1 MEKRK
6 TFHGR
11 QVGKKRLLPI
21 VFPLFL
27 FLLIPLNGYGD
38 DTPMPEVVQQNST
51 RITGVVKDAYGEPVI
66 GANVK
71 VVGTTQGTITD
82 FEGKF
87 SINVSG
93 ASAKIKISFIG
104 YKDKEVTAKKGVSLN
119 IVLEEDAQTL
129 GEVQVVAYGV
139 QKKVSITGAI
149 SSMKGDDLL
158 KTPAGS
164 LSNVLSGQI
173 TGISSVQY
181 SGEPG
186 ADAAEA
192 KVIVASRYFDL
203 FRHFGGLPLIKETYD
218 VQPSYELPRAT
229 VEETVNYMINLLD
242 EAAATPQLP
251 WDLGTDDTNWQGRF
265 TKAAAMG
272 LKCKILLF
280 AASPLFND
288 NVPYCTEP
296 PQDAV
301 TNHQVW
307 YGAYKPELWDQCLQA
322 CVDFFTELQSR
333 GYYELTQATEATAK
347 GYRDAYNKAYF
358 TRENNKE
365 LLISTHIS
373 RFGKFNSWDEWQYI
387 FVNSGNG
394 TVITGGLTPT
404 LEFMEMFPMSN
415 GEPFQLNTATD
426 LFYTDNDYN
435 KPIRDPR
442 LYETMLVNGTQ
453 FGDHAAELWIGGRDN
468 INDTEKETGKYA
480 TGFGC
485 YKFYKEGVNSLKDKY
500 LQWPYLRL
508 AEMYLIYAEALLKSK
523 NDLPGAIEQVNKVR
537 ARVGLGDLAVCNPG
551 KNLTTDAD
559 ALLEEI
565 LRERACELGL
575 EDVRLFDMTRY
586 KREDLFR
593 KQLHGLK
600 IYRNDGGGNTPWSG
614 STGNSSIYP
623 KPTKFTHE
631 AFPLVNPSRAWW
643 SNFSPKWY
651 LSAFPPSEVN
661 KKYGLTQNPGWN

>member
-1 MEKRK
+1 MKHFSKWFIVAFVGVALFVSSCVDQVKFGDSFLEKAPGVAVTQDTIFGKATYARAFLWNTYSKLYYALPVYWNTVEGKMNTGIFEMMSDCWHSHTDWNGINRKYYSGSYKAGDEDSSDDTRFGYTKENCWEAIRAALLFVENVGRVPDMEDAE
-6 TFHGR
+6 
-11 QVGKKRLLPI
+11 KKRL
-21 VFPLFL
+21 
-27 FLLIPLNGYGD
+27 
-38 DTPMPEVVQQNST
+38 
-51 RITGVVKDAYGEPVI
+51 
-66 GANVK
+66 
-71 VVGTTQGTITD
+71 
-82 FEGKF
+82 
-87 SINVSG
+87 
-93 ASAKIKISFIG
+93 
-104 YKDKEVTAKKGVSLN
+104 
-119 IVLEEDAQTL
+119 
-129 GEVQVVAYGV
+129 
-139 QKKVSITGAI
+139 
-149 SSMKGDDLL
+149 
-158 KTPAGS
+158 
-164 LSNVLSGQI
+164 
-173 TGISSVQY
+173 
-181 SGEPG
+181 
-186 ADAAEA
+186 AAEA

-229 VEETVNYMINLLD
+229 VEETVKYMVDLLD
-242 EAAATPQLP
+242 EAAATPELP

-272 LKCKILLF
+272 LKGKILLF

-288 NVPYCTEP
+288 DEPYCTEP

-307 YGAYKPELWDQCLQA
+307 YGAYKPELWEQCWQACDDFFKELQA
-322 CVDFFTELQSR
+322 K

-373 RFGKFNSWDEWQYI
+373 RFSKFNSWDEWQYI

-404 LEFMEMFPMSN
+404 LEFMEMFPMSK
-415 GEPFQLNTATD
+415 GEPFQLNSTTNP
-426 LFYTDNDYN
+426 FYTDNDYN
-435 KPIRDPR
+435 KPTRDPR

-480 TGFGC
+480 TVFGC

-523 NDLPGAIEQVNKVR
+523 NDLTGAIEQVNKVR
-537 ARVGLGDLAVCNPG
+537 ARVGLGDLAACNPD
-551 KNLTTDAD
+551 KNLTNDAN

-586 KREDLFR
+586 KRDDLFR

-614 STGNSSIYP
+614 STGNSSTYP
-623 KPTKFTHE
+623 KPTQFTYE

>member
-1 MEKRK
+1 MNNMMKHLSKWFIAAFAGVALFASSCVDQVKFGDSFLEKAPGVAVTQDTIFGKATYARAFLWDTYSKLYYGLPVYWNTVEGKMNTGIFEMMSDCWHSHTDWNGINRK
-6 TFHGR
+6 YYSGSYKAGDEDSSDDTRFGYTKENCWEAIR
-11 QVGKKRLLPI
+11 AALLFVENVDRVPDMDDAEKKRL
-21 VFPLFL
+21 
-27 FLLIPLNGYGD
+27 
-38 DTPMPEVVQQNST
+38 
-51 RITGVVKDAYGEPVI
+51 
-66 GANVK
+66 
-71 VVGTTQGTITD
+71 
-82 FEGKF
+82 
-87 SINVSG
+87 
-93 ASAKIKISFIG
+93 
-104 YKDKEVTAKKGVSLN
+104 
-119 IVLEEDAQTL
+119 
-129 GEVQVVAYGV
+129 
-139 QKKVSITGAI
+139 
-149 SSMKGDDLL
+149 
-158 KTPAGS
+158 
-164 LSNVLSGQI
+164 
-173 TGISSVQY
+173 
-181 SGEPG
+181 
-186 ADAAEA
+186 AAEA

-229 VEETVNYMINLLD
+229 VEETVKYMVGLLD

-265 TKAAAMG
+265 TKASAMG

-288 NVPYCTEP
+288 NVPYCMEP

-301 TNHQVW
+301 VNHQVW
-307 YGAYKPELWDQCLQA
+307 YGAYKPELWDQCWQA
-322 CVDFFTELQSR
+322 CVDFFTELQSK
-333 GYYELTQATEATAK
+333 GYYELTQATEATAQ
-347 GYRDAYNKAYF
+347 GYRNAYNKAYF

-387 FVNSGNG
+387 FVKGDNG
-394 TVITGGLTPT
+394 TVYTGGLTPT
-404 LEFMEMFPMSN
+404 LEFMEMFPISN
-415 GEPFQLNTATD
+415 GEPFRLNAATNP
-426 LFYTDNDYN
+426 FYTDNDYN
-435 KPIRDPR
+435 RPTRDPR

-523 NDLPGAIEQVNKVR
+523 NDLTGAIEQVNKVR
-537 ARVGLGDLAVCNPG
+537 ARVGLGDLAACNPD

-575 EDVRLFDMTRY
+575 EDVRLFDMIRY

-614 STGNSSIYP
+614 TTGNSSAYP
-623 KPTKFTHE
+623 KPTQFTYE

>member
-1 MEKRK
+1 MKHLSKWFITVFAGVALFSSSCVDQVKFGDGFLEKAPGVAVTQDTIFGKATYARAFLWDTYSKLYYGLPVYWNAVEGKMNTGIFEMMSDCWHSHTDWNGVNRKYYSGSYKAGDEDSGDDTRFGYTKENCWEAIRAAWLFIENVDKVPDMEEAE
-6 TFHGR
+6 
-11 QVGKKRLLPI
+11 KKRLI
-21 VFPLFL
+21 
-27 FLLIPLNGYGD
+27 
-38 DTPMPEVVQQNST
+38 
-51 RITGVVKDAYGEPVI
+51 
-66 GANVK
+66 
-71 VVGTTQGTITD
+71 
-82 FEGKF
+82 
-87 SINVSG
+87 
-93 ASAKIKISFIG
+93 
-104 YKDKEVTAKKGVSLN
+104 
-119 IVLEEDAQTL
+119 
-129 GEVQVVAYGV
+129 
-139 QKKVSITGAI
+139 
-149 SSMKGDDLL
+149 
-158 KTPAGS
+158 
-164 LSNVLSGQI
+164 
-173 TGISSVQY
+173 
-181 SGEPG
+181 
-186 ADAAEA
+186 AEA

-203 FRHFGGLPLIKETYD
+203 FRHLGGLPLIKETYD

-229 VEETVNYMINLLD
+229 VEETVNYMVNLLD

-251 WDLGTDDTNWQGRF
+251 WDLGTDDMNWQGRF
-265 TKAAAMG
+265 TKASAMG

-288 NVPYCTEP
+288 DVPYCTES

-307 YGAYKPELWDQCLQA
+307 YGAYKPELWEQCWQA
-322 CVDFFTELQSR
+322 CVDFFAELESK
-333 GYYELTQATEATAK
+333 GYYELTQATEATIK
-347 GYRDAYNKAYF
+347 GYRNAYNKAYF

-365 LLISTHIS
+365 LLISTHVS

-404 LEFMEMFPMSN
+404 LEFMEMFPMSDGN
-415 GEPFQLNTATD
+415 PFRLDNTTNP
-426 LFYTDNDYN
+426 FYTDNDYN

-468 INDTEKETGKYA
+468 VNDTEKETGKYA

-485 YKFYKEGVNSLKDKY
+485 YKFYKEGINSLKDKY

-508 AEMYLIYAEALLKSK
+508 AEMYLIYAEALLQHKH
-523 NDLPGAIEQVNKVR
+523 DLTGAIEQVNKVR
-537 ARVGLGDLAVCNPG
+537 ARVGLGDLAACNPS
-551 KNLTTDAD
+551 KSLTTDSD

-575 EDVRLFDMTRY
+575 EDVRLFDMIRY
-586 KREDLFR
+586 KREDLFK

-600 IYRNDGGGNTPWSG
+600 IYRNDGAGNTPWSG
-614 STGNSSIYP
+614 STGNSSTYP
-623 KPTKFTHE
+623 KPTQFTYE

-661 KKYGLTQNPGWN
+661 KNYGLTQNPGWN

>member
-1 MEKRK
+1 MKHLSKWFIAAFTGVALFASSCVDQVKFGDSFLEKAPGVAVTQDTIFGKATYARAFLWDTYSKLYYGLPVYWNTVEGKMNTGIFEMMSDCWHSHTDWNGINRK
-6 TFHGR
+6 YYSGSYKAGDEDSSDDTRFGYTKENCWEAIR
-11 QVGKKRLLPI
+11 AALLFVENVDRVPDMDDAEKKRL
-21 VFPLFL
+21 
-27 FLLIPLNGYGD
+27 
-38 DTPMPEVVQQNST
+38 
-51 RITGVVKDAYGEPVI
+51 
-66 GANVK
+66 
-71 VVGTTQGTITD
+71 
-82 FEGKF
+82 
-87 SINVSG
+87 
-93 ASAKIKISFIG
+93 
-104 YKDKEVTAKKGVSLN
+104 
-119 IVLEEDAQTL
+119 
-129 GEVQVVAYGV
+129 
-139 QKKVSITGAI
+139 
-149 SSMKGDDLL
+149 
-158 KTPAGS
+158 
-164 LSNVLSGQI
+164 
-173 TGISSVQY
+173 
-181 SGEPG
+181 
-186 ADAAEA
+186 AAEA

-229 VEETVNYMINLLD
+229 VEETVKYMVDLLD

-265 TKAAAMG
+265 TKASAMG

-288 NVPYCTEP
+288 NVPYCMEP

-301 TNHQVW
+301 VNHQVW
-307 YGAYKPELWDQCLQA
+307 YGAYKPELWDQCWQA
-322 CVDFFTELQSR
+322 CVDFFTELQSK
-333 GYYELTQATEATAK
+333 GYYELTQATEATAQ
-347 GYRDAYNKAYF
+347 GYRNAYNKAYF

-387 FVNSGNG
+387 FVKGDNG
-394 TVITGGLTPT
+394 TVYTGGLTPT
-404 LEFMEMFPMSN
+404 LEFMEMFPISN
-415 GEPFQLNTATD
+415 GEPFRLNAATNP
-426 LFYTDNDYN
+426 FYTDNDYN
-435 KPIRDPR
+435 RPTRDPR

-523 NDLPGAIEQVNKVR
+523 NDLTGAIEQVNKVR
-537 ARVGLGDLAVCNPG
+537 ARVGLGDLAACNPD

-614 STGNSSIYP
+614 TTGNSSAYP
-623 KPTKFTHE
+623 KPTQFTYE

>member
-1 MEKRK
+1 MKHFSKWFIVAFVGVALFVSSCVDQVKFGDSFLEKAPGVAVTQDTIFGKATYARAFLWNTYSKLYYALPVYWNTVEGKMNTGIFEMMSDCWHSHTDWNGINRKYYSGSYKAGDEDSSDDTRFGYTKENCWEAIRAALLFVENVGRVPDMEDAE
-6 TFHGR
+6 
-11 QVGKKRLLPI
+11 KKRL
-21 VFPLFL
+21 
-27 FLLIPLNGYGD
+27 
-38 DTPMPEVVQQNST
+38 
-51 RITGVVKDAYGEPVI
+51 
-66 GANVK
+66 
-71 VVGTTQGTITD
+71 
-82 FEGKF
+82 
-87 SINVSG
+87 
-93 ASAKIKISFIG
+93 
-104 YKDKEVTAKKGVSLN
+104 
-119 IVLEEDAQTL
+119 
-129 GEVQVVAYGV
+129 
-139 QKKVSITGAI
+139 
-149 SSMKGDDLL
+149 
-158 KTPAGS
+158 
-164 LSNVLSGQI
+164 
-173 TGISSVQY
+173 
-181 SGEPG
+181 
-186 ADAAEA
+186 AAEA

-229 VEETVNYMINLLD
+229 VEETVKYMVDLLD
-242 EAAATPQLP
+242 EAAATPELP

-288 NVPYCTEP
+288 DEPYCTEP

-307 YGAYKPELWDQCLQA
+307 YGAYKPELWEQCWQACDDFFKELQA
-322 CVDFFTELQSR
+322 K

-373 RFGKFNSWDEWQYI
+373 RFSKFNSWDEWQYI

-404 LEFMEMFPMSN
+404 LEFMEMFPMSK
-415 GEPFQLNTATD
+415 GEPFQLNSTTNP
-426 LFYTDNDYN
+426 FYTDNDYN
-435 KPIRDPR
+435 KPTRDPR

-485 YKFYKEGVNSLKDKY
+485 YKFYKEGVNSLKEKY

-523 NDLPGAIEQVNKVR
+523 NDLTGAIEQVNKVR
-537 ARVGLGDLAVCNPG
+537 ARVGLGDLAACNPD
-551 KNLTTDAD
+551 KNLTNDAN

-586 KREDLFR
+586 KRDDLFR

-614 STGNSSIYP
+614 STGNSSTYP
-623 KPTKFTHE
+623 KPTQFTYE

>member
-1 MEKRK
+1 MKHLSKWFIAAFAGVALFASSCVDQVKFGDSFLEKAPGVAVTQDTIFGKATYARAFLWDTYSKLYYGLPVYWNTVEGKMNTGIFEMMSDCWHSHTDWNGINRK
-6 TFHGR
+6 YYSGSYKAGDEDSSDDTRFGYTKENCWEAIR
-11 QVGKKRLLPI
+11 AALLFVENVERVPDMDDAEKKRL
-21 VFPLFL
+21 
-27 FLLIPLNGYGD
+27 
-38 DTPMPEVVQQNST
+38 
-51 RITGVVKDAYGEPVI
+51 
-66 GANVK
+66 
-71 VVGTTQGTITD
+71 
-82 FEGKF
+82 
-87 SINVSG
+87 
-93 ASAKIKISFIG
+93 
-104 YKDKEVTAKKGVSLN
+104 
-119 IVLEEDAQTL
+119 
-129 GEVQVVAYGV
+129 
-139 QKKVSITGAI
+139 
-149 SSMKGDDLL
+149 
-158 KTPAGS
+158 
-164 LSNVLSGQI
+164 
-173 TGISSVQY
+173 
-181 SGEPG
+181 
-186 ADAAEA
+186 AAEA

-229 VEETVNYMINLLD
+229 VEETVKYMVDLLD

-265 TKAAAMG
+265 TKASAMG

-301 TNHQVW
+301 INHQVW
-307 YGAYKPELWDQCLQA
+307 YGADKQELGDQWWQA
-322 CVDFFTELQSR
+322 CVDLFTELQSK
-333 GYYELTQATEATAK
+333 GYYELTQATEATAQ
-347 GYRDAYNKAYF
+347 GYRNAYNKAYF

-387 FVNSGNG
+387 FVKGDNG
-394 TVITGGLTPT
+394 TVYTGGLTPT
-404 LEFMEMFPMSN
+404 LEFMEMFPISN
-415 GEPFQLNTATD
+415 GEPFRLNAATNP
-426 LFYTDNDYN
+426 FYTDNDYN
-435 KPIRDPR
+435 RPTRDPR

-523 NDLPGAIEQVNKVR
+523 NDLTGAIEQVNKVR
-537 ARVGLGDLAVCNPG
+537 ARVGLGDLAACNPD

-614 STGNSSIYP
+614 TTGNSSAYP
-623 KPTKFTHE
+623 KPTQFTYE

>member
-1 MEKRK
+1 MNNMMKHFSKWFIAAFVGVALFVSSCVDQVKFGDSFLEKAPGVAVTQDTIFGKATYARAFLWNTYSKLYYALPVYWNTVEGKMNTGIFEMMSDCWHSHTDWNGINRKYYSGSYKAGDEDSSDDTRFGYTKENCWEAIRAALLFVENVGRVPDMEDAE
-6 TFHGR
+6 
-11 QVGKKRLLPI
+11 KKRL
-21 VFPLFL
+21 
-27 FLLIPLNGYGD
+27 
-38 DTPMPEVVQQNST
+38 
-51 RITGVVKDAYGEPVI
+51 
-66 GANVK
+66 
-71 VVGTTQGTITD
+71 
-82 FEGKF
+82 
-87 SINVSG
+87 
-93 ASAKIKISFIG
+93 
-104 YKDKEVTAKKGVSLN
+104 
-119 IVLEEDAQTL
+119 
-129 GEVQVVAYGV
+129 
-139 QKKVSITGAI
+139 
-149 SSMKGDDLL
+149 
-158 KTPAGS
+158 
-164 LSNVLSGQI
+164 
-173 TGISSVQY
+173 
-181 SGEPG
+181 
-186 ADAAEA
+186 AAEA

-229 VEETVNYMINLLD
+229 VEETVKYMVDLLD
-242 EAAATPQLP
+242 EAAATPELP

-288 NVPYCTEP
+288 DEPYCTEP

-307 YGAYKPELWDQCLQA
+307 YGAYKPELWEQCWQACDDFFKELQA
-322 CVDFFTELQSR
+322 K

-373 RFGKFNSWDEWQYI
+373 RFSKFNSWDEWQYI

-404 LEFMEMFPMSN
+404 LEFMEMFPMSK
-415 GEPFQLNTATD
+415 GEPFQLNSTTNP
-426 LFYTDNDYN
+426 FYTDNDYN
-435 KPIRDPR
+435 KPTRDPR

-523 NDLPGAIEQVNKVR
+523 NDLTGAIEQVNKVR
-537 ARVGLGDLAVCNPG
+537 ARVGLGDLAACNPD
-551 KNLTTDAD
+551 KNLTNDAN

-586 KREDLFR
+586 KRDDLFR

-614 STGNSSIYP
+614 STGNSSTYP
-623 KPTKFTHE
+623 KPTQFTYE

>member
-1 MEKRK
+1 MKHLSKWFIATLAGVALFSSSCVDQVKFGDSFLEKAPGVAVTQDTIFGKATYARAFLWNTYSKLYYALPVYWNTVEGKMNTGIFEMMSDCWHSHTDWNGINRKYYSGSYKAGDEDSSDDTRFGYTKENCWEAIRAALLFVENVERVPDMEDAE
-6 TFHGR
+6 
-11 QVGKKRLLPI
+11 KKRL
-21 VFPLFL
+21 
-27 FLLIPLNGYGD
+27 
-38 DTPMPEVVQQNST
+38 
-51 RITGVVKDAYGEPVI
+51 
-66 GANVK
+66 
-71 VVGTTQGTITD
+71 
-82 FEGKF
+82 
-87 SINVSG
+87 
-93 ASAKIKISFIG
+93 
-104 YKDKEVTAKKGVSLN
+104 
-119 IVLEEDAQTL
+119 
-129 GEVQVVAYGV
+129 
-139 QKKVSITGAI
+139 
-149 SSMKGDDLL
+149 
-158 KTPAGS
+158 
-164 LSNVLSGQI
+164 
-173 TGISSVQY
+173 
-181 SGEPG
+181 
-186 ADAAEA
+186 AAEA

-551 KNLTTDAD
+551 KKSDAD

>member
-1 MEKRK
+1 MKHFSKWFIAAFVGVALFVSSCVDQVKFGDSFLEKAPGVAVTQDTIFGKATYARAFLWNTYSKLYYALPVYWNTVEGKMNTGIFEMMSDCWHSHTDWNGINRKYYSGSYKAGDEDSSDDTRFGYTKENCWEAIRAALLFVENVGRVPDMEDAE
-6 TFHGR
+6 
-11 QVGKKRLLPI
+11 KKRL
-21 VFPLFL
+21 
-27 FLLIPLNGYGD
+27 
-38 DTPMPEVVQQNST
+38 
-51 RITGVVKDAYGEPVI
+51 
-66 GANVK
+66 
-71 VVGTTQGTITD
+71 
-82 FEGKF
+82 
-87 SINVSG
+87 
-93 ASAKIKISFIG
+93 
-104 YKDKEVTAKKGVSLN
+104 
-119 IVLEEDAQTL
+119 
-129 GEVQVVAYGV
+129 
-139 QKKVSITGAI
+139 
-149 SSMKGDDLL
+149 
-158 KTPAGS
+158 
-164 LSNVLSGQI
+164 
-173 TGISSVQY
+173 
-181 SGEPG
+181 
-186 ADAAEA
+186 AAEA

-229 VEETVNYMINLLD
+229 VEETVKYMVDLLD
-242 EAAATPQLP
+242 EAAATPELP

-288 NVPYCTEP
+288 DEPYCTEP

-307 YGAYKPELWDQCLQA
+307 YGAYKPELWEQCWQACDDFFKELQA
-322 CVDFFTELQSR
+322 K

-373 RFGKFNSWDEWQYI
+373 RFSKFNSWDEWQYI

-404 LEFMEMFPMSN
+404 LEFMEMFPMSK
-415 GEPFQLNTATD
+415 GEPFQLNSTTNP
-426 LFYTDNDYN
+426 FYTDNDYN
-435 KPIRDPR
+435 KPTRDPR

-468 INDTEKETGKYA
+468 INDTEKATGKYA

-523 NDLPGAIEQVNKVR
+523 NDLTGAIEQVNKVR
-537 ARVGLGDLAVCNPG
+537 ARVGLGDLAACNPD
-551 KNLTTDAD
+551 KNLTNDAN

-586 KREDLFR
+586 KRDDLFR

-614 STGNSSIYP
+614 STGNSSTYP
-623 KPTKFTHE
+623 KPTQFTYE

>member
-1 MEKRK
+1 MKHLSKWFIAAFTGVALFASSCVDQVKFGDSFLEKAPGVAVTQDTIFGKATYARAFLWDTYSKLYYGLPVYWNTVEGKMNTGIFEMMSDCWHSHTDWNGINRK
-6 TFHGR
+6 YYSGSYKAGDEDSSDDTRFGYTKENCWEAIR
-11 QVGKKRLLPI
+11 AALLFVENVERVPDMDDAEKKRL
-21 VFPLFL
+21 
-27 FLLIPLNGYGD
+27 
-38 DTPMPEVVQQNST
+38 
-51 RITGVVKDAYGEPVI
+51 
-66 GANVK
+66 
-71 VVGTTQGTITD
+71 
-82 FEGKF
+82 
-87 SINVSG
+87 
-93 ASAKIKISFIG
+93 
-104 YKDKEVTAKKGVSLN
+104 
-119 IVLEEDAQTL
+119 
-129 GEVQVVAYGV
+129 
-139 QKKVSITGAI
+139 
-149 SSMKGDDLL
+149 
-158 KTPAGS
+158 
-164 LSNVLSGQI
+164 
-173 TGISSVQY
+173 
-181 SGEPG
+181 
-186 ADAAEA
+186 AAEA

-229 VEETVNYMINLLD
+229 VEETVKYMVDLLD

-265 TKAAAMG
+265 TKASAMG

-301 TNHQVW
+301 INHQVW
-307 YGAYKPELWDQCLQA
+307 YGAYKPELWDQCWQA
-322 CVDFFTELQSR
+322 CVDFFTELQSK
-333 GYYELTQATEATAK
+333 GYYELTQATEATAQ
-347 GYRDAYNKAYF
+347 GYRNAYNKAYF

-387 FVNSGNG
+387 FVKGDNG
-394 TVITGGLTPT
+394 TVYTGGLTPT
-404 LEFMEMFPMSN
+404 LEFMEMFPISN
-415 GEPFQLNTATD
+415 GEPFRLNAATNP
-426 LFYTDNDYN
+426 FYTDNDYN
-435 KPIRDPR
+435 RPTRDPR
-442 LYETMLVNGTQ
+442 LYETILVNGTQ

-523 NDLPGAIEQVNKVR
+523 NDLTGAIEQVNKVR
-537 ARVGLGDLAVCNPG
+537 ARVGLGDLVACNPD
-551 KNLTTDAD
+551 KNLTNDAN

-586 KREDLFR
+586 KRDDLFR

-614 STGNSSIYP
+614 TTGNSSAYP
-623 KPTKFTHE
+623 KPTQFTYE

>member
-1 MEKRK
+1 MKHLSKWFITAFAGVALFSSSCVDQVKFGDGFLEKAPGVAVTQDTIFGKATYARAFLWDTYSKLYYGLPVYWNAVEGKMNTGIFEMMSDCWHSHTDWNRVTRKYYSGSYKAGDEDSGDDTRFGYTKENCWEAIRAAWLFIENVDKVPDMEEAE
-6 TFHGR
+6 
-11 QVGKKRLLPI
+11 KKRLI
-21 VFPLFL
+21 
-27 FLLIPLNGYGD
+27 
-38 DTPMPEVVQQNST
+38 
-51 RITGVVKDAYGEPVI
+51 
-66 GANVK
+66 
-71 VVGTTQGTITD
+71 
-82 FEGKF
+82 
-87 SINVSG
+87 
-93 ASAKIKISFIG
+93 
-104 YKDKEVTAKKGVSLN
+104 
-119 IVLEEDAQTL
+119 
-129 GEVQVVAYGV
+129 
-139 QKKVSITGAI
+139 
-149 SSMKGDDLL
+149 
-158 KTPAGS
+158 
-164 LSNVLSGQI
+164 
-173 TGISSVQY
+173 
-181 SGEPG
+181 
-186 ADAAEA
+186 AEA

-203 FRHFGGLPLIKETYD
+203 FRHLGGLPLIKETYD

-229 VEETVNYMINLLD
+229 VEETVNYMVNLLD

-251 WDLGTDDTNWQGRF
+251 WDLGTDDMNWQGRF
-265 TKAAAMG
+265 TKASAMG

-288 NVPYCTEP
+288 DVPYCTES

-307 YGAYKPELWDQCLQA
+307 YGAYKPELWEQCWQA
-322 CVDFFTELQSR
+322 CVDFFAELESK
-333 GYYELTQATEATAK
+333 GYYELTQATEATIK
-347 GYRDAYNKAYF
+347 GYRNAYNKAYF

-365 LLISTHIS
+365 LLISTHVS

-404 LEFMEMFPMSN
+404 LEFMEMFPMSDGN
-415 GEPFQLNTATD
+415 PFRLDNTTNP
-426 LFYTDNDYN
+426 FYTDNDYN

-468 INDTEKETGKYA
+468 VNDTEKETGKYA

-485 YKFYKEGVNSLKDKY
+485 YKFYKEGINSLKDKY

-508 AEMYLIYAEALLKSK
+508 AEMYLIYAEALLQHKH
-523 NDLPGAIEQVNKVR
+523 DLTGAIEQVNKVR
-537 ARVGLGDLAVCNPG
+537 ARVGLGDLAACNPS
-551 KNLTTDAD
+551 KNLTTDSD

-575 EDVRLFDMTRY
+575 EDVRLFDMIRY
-586 KREDLFR
+586 KREDLFK

-600 IYRNDGGGNTPWSG
+600 IYRNDGAGNTPWSG
-614 STGNSSIYP
+614 STGNSSTYP
-623 KPTKFTHE
+623 KPTQFTYE

-661 KKYGLTQNPGWN
+661 KNYGLTQNPGWN

>member
-1 MEKRK
+1 MKHLSKWFIAAFAGVALFASSCVDQVKFGDSFLEKAPGVAVTQDTIFGKATYARAFLWDTYSKLYYGLPVYWNTVEGKMNTGIFEMMSDCWHSHTDWNGINRK
-6 TFHGR
+6 YYSGSYKAGDEDSSDDTRFGYTKENCWEAIR
-11 QVGKKRLLPI
+11 AALLFVENVDRVPDMDDAEKKRL
-21 VFPLFL
+21 
-27 FLLIPLNGYGD
+27 
-38 DTPMPEVVQQNST
+38 
-51 RITGVVKDAYGEPVI
+51 
-66 GANVK
+66 
-71 VVGTTQGTITD
+71 
-82 FEGKF
+82 
-87 SINVSG
+87 
-93 ASAKIKISFIG
+93 
-104 YKDKEVTAKKGVSLN
+104 
-119 IVLEEDAQTL
+119 
-129 GEVQVVAYGV
+129 
-139 QKKVSITGAI
+139 
-149 SSMKGDDLL
+149 
-158 KTPAGS
+158 
-164 LSNVLSGQI
+164 
-173 TGISSVQY
+173 
-181 SGEPG
+181 
-186 ADAAEA
+186 AAEA

-229 VEETVNYMINLLD
+229 VEETVKYMVDLLD

-265 TKAAAMG
+265 TKASAMG

-288 NVPYCTEP
+288 NVPYCMEP

-301 TNHQVW
+301 VNHQVW
-307 YGAYKPELWDQCLQA
+307 YGAYKPELWDQCWQA
-322 CVDFFTELQSR
+322 CVDFFTELQSK
-333 GYYELTQATEATAK
+333 GYYELTQATEATAQ
-347 GYRDAYNKAYF
+347 GYRNAYNKAYF

-387 FVNSGNG
+387 FVKGDNG
-394 TVITGGLTPT
+394 TVYTGGLTPT
-404 LEFMEMFPMSN
+404 LEFMEMFPISN
-415 GEPFQLNTATD
+415 GEPFRLNAATNP
-426 LFYTDNDYN
+426 FYTDNDYN
-435 KPIRDPR
+435 RPTRDPR

-523 NDLPGAIEQVNKVR
+523 NDLTGAIEQVNKVR
-537 ARVGLGDLAVCNPG
+537 ARVGLGDLAACNPD

-614 STGNSSIYP
+614 TTGNSSAYP
-623 KPTKFTHE
+623 KPTQFTYE

>member
-1 MEKRK
+1 MKHFSKWFIAAFVGVALFVSSCVDQVKFGDSFLEKAPGVAVTQDTIFGKATYARAFLWNTYSKLYYALPVYWNTVEGKMNTGIFEMMSDCWHSHTDWNGINRKYYSGSYKAGDEDSSDDTRFGYTKENCWEAIRAALLFVENVGRVPDMEDAE
-6 TFHGR
+6 
-11 QVGKKRLLPI
+11 KKRL
-21 VFPLFL
+21 
-27 FLLIPLNGYGD
+27 
-38 DTPMPEVVQQNST
+38 
-51 RITGVVKDAYGEPVI
+51 
-66 GANVK
+66 
-71 VVGTTQGTITD
+71 
-82 FEGKF
+82 
-87 SINVSG
+87 
-93 ASAKIKISFIG
+93 
-104 YKDKEVTAKKGVSLN
+104 
-119 IVLEEDAQTL
+119 
-129 GEVQVVAYGV
+129 
-139 QKKVSITGAI
+139 
-149 SSMKGDDLL
+149 
-158 KTPAGS
+158 
-164 LSNVLSGQI
+164 
-173 TGISSVQY
+173 
-181 SGEPG
+181 
-186 ADAAEA
+186 AAEA

-229 VEETVNYMINLLD
+229 VEETVKYMVDLLD
-242 EAAATPQLP
+242 EAAATPELP

-288 NVPYCTEP
+288 DEPYCTEP

-307 YGAYKPELWDQCLQA
+307 YGAYKPELWEQCWQACDDFFKELQA
-322 CVDFFTELQSR
+322 K
-333 GYYELTQATEATAK
+333 GYYELMQATEATAK

-373 RFGKFNSWDEWQYI
+373 RFSKFNSWDEWQYI

-404 LEFMEMFPMSN
+404 LEFMEMFPMSK
-415 GEPFQLNTATD
+415 GEPFQLNSTTNP
-426 LFYTDNDYN
+426 FYTDNDYN
-435 KPIRDPR
+435 KPTRDPR

-523 NDLPGAIEQVNKVR
+523 NDLTGAIEQVNKVR
-537 ARVGLGDLAVCNPG
+537 ARVGLGDLAACNPD
-551 KNLTTDAD
+551 KNLTNDAN

-586 KREDLFR
+586 KRDDLFR

-614 STGNSSIYP
+614 STGNSSTYP
-623 KPTKFTHE
+623 KPTQFTYE

>member
-1 MEKRK
+1 MKHLSKWFIAAFAGVALFASSCVDQVKFGDSFLEKAPGVAVTQDTIFGKATYARAFLWDTYSKLYYGLPVYWNTVEGKMNTGIFEMMSDCWHSHTDWNGINRK
-6 TFHGR
+6 YYSGSYKAGDEDSSDDTRFGYTKENCWEAIR
-11 QVGKKRLLPI
+11 AALLFVENVERVPDMDDAEKKRL
-21 VFPLFL
+21 
-27 FLLIPLNGYGD
+27 
-38 DTPMPEVVQQNST
+38 
-51 RITGVVKDAYGEPVI
+51 
-66 GANVK
+66 
-71 VVGTTQGTITD
+71 
-82 FEGKF
+82 
-87 SINVSG
+87 
-93 ASAKIKISFIG
+93 
-104 YKDKEVTAKKGVSLN
+104 
-119 IVLEEDAQTL
+119 
-129 GEVQVVAYGV
+129 
-139 QKKVSITGAI
+139 
-149 SSMKGDDLL
+149 
-158 KTPAGS
+158 
-164 LSNVLSGQI
+164 
-173 TGISSVQY
+173 
-181 SGEPG
+181 
-186 ADAAEA
+186 AAEA

-229 VEETVNYMINLLD
+229 VEETVKYMVDLLD

-265 TKAAAMG
+265 TKASAMG

-301 TNHQVW
+301 INHQVW
-307 YGAYKPELWDQCLQA
+307 YGAYKPELWDQCWQA
-322 CVDFFTELQSR
+322 CVDFFTELQSK
-333 GYYELTQATEATAK
+333 GYYELTQATEATAQ
-347 GYRDAYNKAYF
+347 GYRNAYNKAYF

-387 FVNSGNG
+387 FVKGDNG
-394 TVITGGLTPT
+394 TVYTGGLTPT
-404 LEFMEMFPMSN
+404 LEFMEMFPISN
-415 GEPFQLNTATD
+415 GEPFRLNAATNP
-426 LFYTDNDYN
+426 FYTDNDYN
-435 KPIRDPR
+435 RPTRDPR

-523 NDLPGAIEQVNKVR
+523 NDLTGAIEQVNKVR
-537 ARVGLGDLAVCNPG
+537 ARVGLGDLAACNPD

-586 KREDLFR
+586 KRDDLFR

-614 STGNSSIYP
+614 TTGNSSAYP
-623 KPTKFTHE
+623 KPTQFTYE

>member
-1 MEKRK
+1 MKHLSKWFIATLAGVALFSSSCVDQVKFGDSFLEKAPGVAVTQDTIFGKATYARAFLWNTYSKLYYALPVYWNTVEGKMNTGIFEMMSDCWHSHTDWNGINRKYYSGSYKAGDEDSSDDTRFGYTKENCWEAIRAALLFVENVERVPDMEDAE
-6 TFHGR
+6 
-11 QVGKKRLLPI
+11 KKRL
-21 VFPLFL
+21 
-27 FLLIPLNGYGD
+27 
-38 DTPMPEVVQQNST
+38 
-51 RITGVVKDAYGEPVI
+51 
-66 GANVK
+66 
-71 VVGTTQGTITD
+71 
-82 FEGKF
+82 
-87 SINVSG
+87 
-93 ASAKIKISFIG
+93 
-104 YKDKEVTAKKGVSLN
+104 
-119 IVLEEDAQTL
+119 
-129 GEVQVVAYGV
+129 
-139 QKKVSITGAI
+139 
-149 SSMKGDDLL
+149 
-158 KTPAGS
+158 
-164 LSNVLSGQI
+164 
-173 TGISSVQY
+173 
-181 SGEPG
+181 
-186 ADAAEA
+186 AAEA

-333 GYYELTQATEATAK
+333 GYYELTWATEATAK

>member
-1 MEKRK
+1 MKHFSKWFIVAFVGVALFVSSCVDQVKFGDSFLEKAPGVAVTQDTIFGKATYARAFLWNTYSKLYYALPVYWNTVEGKMNTGIFEMMSDCWHSHTDWNGINRKYYSGSYKAGDEDSSDDTRFGYTKENCWEAIRAALLFVENVGRVPDMEDAE
-6 TFHGR
+6 
-11 QVGKKRLLPI
+11 KKRL
-21 VFPLFL
+21 
-27 FLLIPLNGYGD
+27 
-38 DTPMPEVVQQNST
+38 
-51 RITGVVKDAYGEPVI
+51 
-66 GANVK
+66 
-71 VVGTTQGTITD
+71 
-82 FEGKF
+82 
-87 SINVSG
+87 
-93 ASAKIKISFIG
+93 
-104 YKDKEVTAKKGVSLN
+104 
-119 IVLEEDAQTL
+119 
-129 GEVQVVAYGV
+129 
-139 QKKVSITGAI
+139 
-149 SSMKGDDLL
+149 
-158 KTPAGS
+158 
-164 LSNVLSGQI
+164 
-173 TGISSVQY
+173 
-181 SGEPG
+181 
-186 ADAAEA
+186 AAEA

-229 VEETVNYMINLLD
+229 VEETVKYMVDLLD
-242 EAAATPQLP
+242 EAAATPELP

-288 NVPYCTEP
+288 DEPYCTEP

-307 YGAYKPELWDQCLQA
+307 YGAYKPELWEQCWQACDDFFKELQA
-322 CVDFFTELQSR
+322 K

-373 RFGKFNSWDEWQYI
+373 RFSKFNSWDEWQYI

-404 LEFMEMFPMSN
+404 LEFMEMFPMSK
-415 GEPFQLNTATD
+415 GEPFQLNSTTNP
-426 LFYTDNDYN
+426 FYTDNDYN
-435 KPIRDPR
+435 KPTRDPR

-523 NDLPGAIEQVNKVR
+523 NDLTGAIEQVNKVR
-537 ARVGLGDLAVCNPG
+537 DSVGLGDLAACNPD
-551 KNLTTDAD
+551 KNLTNDAN

-586 KREDLFR
+586 KRDDLFR

-614 STGNSSIYP
+614 STGNSSTYP
-623 KPTKFTHE
+623 KPTQFTYE

>member
-1 MEKRK
+1 MKHLSKWFIAAFAGVALFASSCVDQVKFGDSFLEKAPGVAVTQDTIFGKATYARAFLWDTYSKLYYGLPVYWNTVEGKMNTGIFEMMSDCWHSHTDWNGINRK
-6 TFHGR
+6 YYSGSYKAGDEDSSDDTRFGYTKENCWEAIR
-11 QVGKKRLLPI
+11 AALLFVENVDRVPDMDDAEKKRL
-21 VFPLFL
+21 
-27 FLLIPLNGYGD
+27 
-38 DTPMPEVVQQNST
+38 
-51 RITGVVKDAYGEPVI
+51 
-66 GANVK
+66 
-71 VVGTTQGTITD
+71 
-82 FEGKF
+82 
-87 SINVSG
+87 
-93 ASAKIKISFIG
+93 
-104 YKDKEVTAKKGVSLN
+104 
-119 IVLEEDAQTL
+119 
-129 GEVQVVAYGV
+129 
-139 QKKVSITGAI
+139 
-149 SSMKGDDLL
+149 
-158 KTPAGS
+158 
-164 LSNVLSGQI
+164 
-173 TGISSVQY
+173 
-181 SGEPG
+181 
-186 ADAAEA
+186 AAEA
-192 KVIVASRYFDL
+192 KVIVASRDFDL

-229 VEETVNYMINLLD
+229 VEETVKYMVDLLD

-265 TKAAAMG
+265 TKASAMG

-288 NVPYCTEP
+288 NVPYCMEP

-301 TNHQVW
+301 VNHQVW
-307 YGAYKPELWDQCLQA
+307 YGAYKPELWDQCWQA
-322 CVDFFTELQSR
+322 CVDFFTELQSK
-333 GYYELTQATEATAK
+333 GYYELTQATEATAQ
-347 GYRDAYNKAYF
+347 GYRNAYNKAYF

-387 FVNSGNG
+387 FVKGDNG
-394 TVITGGLTPT
+394 TVYTGGLTPT
-404 LEFMEMFPMSN
+404 LEFMEMFPISN
-415 GEPFQLNTATD
+415 GEPFRLNAATNP
-426 LFYTDNDYN
+426 FYTDNDYN
-435 KPIRDPR
+435 RPTRDPR

-523 NDLPGAIEQVNKVR
+523 NDLTGAIEQVNKVR
-537 ARVGLGDLAVCNPG
+537 ARVGLGDLAACNPD

-614 STGNSSIYP
+614 TTGNSSAYP
-623 KPTKFTHE
+623 KPTQFTYE